1 MVCIITIFVTQ
12 FLSFSSLSVT
22 GLGVAAPNAAFASM
36 VNVFGLAG
44 IVGKHFCDLSQVMS
58 LICADWE
65 AA

>member
-1 MVCIITIFVTQ
+1 MIVTSYGVYYNN
-12 FLSFSSLSVT
+12 FCDPISFFFSLSVT

-44 IVGKHFCDLSQVMS
+44 IVGKHFCDLSQ
-58 LICADWE
+58 DWE